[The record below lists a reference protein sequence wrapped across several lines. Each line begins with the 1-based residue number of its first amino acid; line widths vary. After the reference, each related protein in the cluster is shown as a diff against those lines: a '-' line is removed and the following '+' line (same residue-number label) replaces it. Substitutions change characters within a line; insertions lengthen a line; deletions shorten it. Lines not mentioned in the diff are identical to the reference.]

1 MREPALPAGATGR
14 PLPDRGRQARPA
26 RAAERSAERR
36 ADASLEDG
44 LFLLLLAELAFAPF
58 WFGGNRPF
66 AWMVNAV
73 VWSGLILAYEAALT
87 FKRRPYPVPPARL
100 APVLALMACVLAWI
114 LAQCSPLMPVGM
126 HNPLWPLAAGALDMP
141 VGGAISIDPDTTKLA
156 LLTLLPP
163 AAAFWLALQLGRE
176 SRRARLAVLGFAG
189 ISAAYAAYAI
199 FSLGWFPT
207 RLLWVRKEYYLDSAT
222 GTFVNRNSYATYA
235 GMGLLASLSAL
246 SSMIARIHDSAYSW
260 KRWISLLLT
269 RSAIVPGL
277 LLCAVMLNGMALMLT
292 GSRAGIASS
301 LLGVIVY
308 YLLHTCR
315 KGFRWPQAVSLGAAA
330 LVILVVVLQYDD
342 LVSQRLQAQG
352 VLDAVRLAILRLG
365 LTALGDQP
373 LAGFGFGTFEES
385 FRLYR
390 DASLPGALLI
400 DKAHNT
406 YLEAALGL
414 GLPAFALLMAALILL
429 VALCVRGSLIRRK
442 DEEIPLLAAAVSV
455 TVGVHAMVDF
465 SLQMQGVAVTYAML
479 LGVGASQSWPS
490 EKPAADA
497 ARAAIRRPAGL

>member
-1 MREPALPAGATGR
+1 MREPALPAGAMER
-14 PLPDRGRQARPA
+14 PLPDPGGHARPA
-26 RAAERSAERR
+26 RVAKRPVGWRAEAH
-36 ADASLEDG
+36 LEG
-44 LFLLLLAELAFAPF
+44 WLFLLVLAALAFAPF

-73 VWSGLILAYEAALT
+73 VWSGLILAHEATLT

-100 APVLALMACVLAWI
+100 AIVLVLMACVFAWI
-114 LAQCSPLMPVGM
+114 LAQCSSLMPAGM
-126 HNPLWPLAAGALDMP
+126 HNPLWPLAAGALDLP
-141 VGGAISIDPDTTKLA
+141 VAGAISIDPDTTKLA

-176 SRRARLAVLGFAG
+176 SRRARLAVLAFAG

-199 FSLGWFPT
+199 LSLGWFPT

-222 GTFVNRNSYATYA
+222 GPFVNRNSYATYA
-235 GMGLLASLSAL
+235 GLGLLASLSAL
-246 SSMIARIHDSAYSW
+246 SSMIARIHDTTHSW

-269 RSAIVPGL
+269 RGAVVPGL

-301 LLGVIVY
+301 FLGVIVY

-315 KGFRWPQAVSLGAAA
+315 SGFRWPQAVSLGAAA
-330 LVILVVVLQYDD
+330 FVIFVVVLQYDE
-342 LVSQRLQAQG
+342 LVSHRLQAQG
-352 VLDAVRLAILRLG
+352 VLDGVRLAILRLG
-365 LTALGDQP
+365 FTALGDQP
-373 LAGFGFGTFEES
+373 LVGFGFGTFEES

-406 YLEAALGL
+406 YLELALGL
-414 GLPAFALLMAALILL
+414 GLPAFVLLIAALLLL

-442 DEEIPLLAAAVSV
+442 DAEIPLLAAAVSV
-455 TVGVHAMVDF
+455 TVGVHALVDF
-465 SLQMQGVAVTYAML
+465 SPQMQGVAVTYAVL

-490 EKPAADA
+490 EKSTADA